1 MERAAERWR
10 ERLRDERSIDAERR
24 REMQRDAE
32 IQRERWREMLRDA
45 ERDREMMGDAETHIE
60 RHAVR
65 CRERSSVG
73 GRELVLS

>member
-1 MERAAERWR
+1 MRC
-10 ERLRDERSIDAERR
+10 RDTKRKIERR
-24 REMQRDAE
+24 RE
-32 IQRERWREMLRDA
+32 IKRERQIK
-45 ERDREMMGDAETHIE
+45 GDAETHIE